1 MMTSEFSSDQAPS
14 TPDQERL
21 TWQQTRALMRSD
33 FERLVEWY
41 GGGSFSRRLFW
52 FFQPN
57 YHALFCYR
65 IYRYLYLKNFR
76 SLSRLLFLYTL
87 YRTGVEISP
96 TTSLGP
102 ACLIGHAFG
111 VILFGK
117 IGARFSVHGQG
128 GMGGGFGEKDI
139 GGGPGYPVVGDDV
152 VFGIKALALGP
163 VRIGNRVKLAPTAVV
178 LGDVPD
184 DALVMAAPSKIVKA
198 RMGLSDTG
206 PGPAGPGPA
215 GPGPAGQQP

>member
-1 MMTSEFSSDQAPS
+1 MMTSDISGYQAPS

-21 TWQQTRALMRSD
+21 TWKQTRYLMRSD

-65 IYRYLYLKNFR
+65 IYRHLYLKNFR

-178 LGDVPD
+178 MGDVPD

-198 RMGLSDTG
+198 RMGSSDSA
-206 PGPAGPGPA
+206 PGAASNGTAATAKSAPPP
-215 GPGPAGQQP
+215 